1 MRKHCKYESDSESI
15 NGDVVMKW
23 VRQVLIFSSTVIERA
38 RSKLV
43 ISFLNCVLKN
53 KMNKK
58 EREKSVSIQLK
69 ELF

>member
-1 MRKHCKYESDSESI
+1 MRKHCKYESDPESI

-53 KMNKK
+53 KMN
-58 EREKSVSIQLK
+58 
-69 ELF
+69 